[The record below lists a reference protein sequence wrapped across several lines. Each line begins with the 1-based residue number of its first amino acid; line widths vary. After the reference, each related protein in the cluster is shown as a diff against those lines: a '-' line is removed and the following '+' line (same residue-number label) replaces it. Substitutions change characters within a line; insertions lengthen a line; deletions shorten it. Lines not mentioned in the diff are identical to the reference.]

1 MLLSHMQNY
10 MFKIYTLNEL
20 FKILR
25 FSWKTDIPE
34 NIRLRFS
41 ITKKSG
47 DSKEKPN
54 DRLKKK
60 NTQRNFLKGKLLDI
74 VNLQILIE
82 IATNVKNITSHQ

>member
-60 NTQRNFLKGKLLDI
+60 KHTEKFFER
-74 VNLQILIE
+74 E
-82 IATNVKNITSHQ
+82 IIGHCQSTNIDWNCN